1 MPVII
6 IDIKKVLG
14 FNITIF
20 IDTII
25 LSLYNLVHVGSKN
38 NLSIKHLEKI
48 FILEC
53 KMKVKEVKKN
63 KVGSELKIIIGWDV
77 I

>member
-1 MPVII
+1 MFVII

-14 FNITIF
+14 FNIIIF
-20 IDTII
+20 IDIII
-25 LSLYNLVHVGSKN
+25 LLFYNLVYVGFKN
-38 NLSIKHLEKI
+38 NFLIKYLEKI
-48 FILEC
+48 FIFEC

-63 KVGSELKIIIGWDV
+63 KVGFELKIIIGWDV